1 MFATRRSASKLTSRL
16 LGARW
21 ASTAETKDKY
31 KVVVLGG
38 GVAGLSAAL
47 QLYNRFEQA
56 GKSLK
61 DGDIAIVDAAE
72 FHHYQPGWTLVGSG
86 LKQKSTLR
94 RPLADL
100 IPSHINH
107 ISENVQSFDPSGNS
121 ITTIS
126 GRKLSYDALVVAT
139 GLQVNFDQIEGL
151 PKALAD
157 PSSGVST
164 IYSYNTCDKTWRDID
179 ALRSGRALFTQPAG
193 VIKCAGAPQKIMW
206 MAWDRYRRS
215 GRGDQIKVDFR
226 TGMPTMFSVP
236 KYSKALDAM
245 RVERGVGAK
254 FQHSLVSVDS
264 ANRKATFKNLADNST
279 VTEDY
284 TLLHVT
290 PPMGPL
296 DVFKG
301 TPLVDAAGWID
312 VDKNTLQHVKPEFA
326 NVFAMGDASSL
337 PTSKT
342 AAAITAQAPVLVEN
356 LFHQLDTGKVGPA
369 RYDGYTSCPLLTG
382 YGELMLAEFKYG
394 LEPAESFAEYLGDQ
408 ATPRRLFYHLKKD
421 LLPFAW
427 LNFGVK
433 GLWFGPSG
441 FVRPKYS

>member
-1 MFATRRSASKLTSRL
+1 M
-16 LGARW
+16 
-21 ASTAETKDKY
+21 
-31 KVVVLGG
+31 
-38 GVAGLSAAL
+38 
-47 QLYNRFEQA
+47 
-56 GKSLK
+56 
-61 DGDIAIVDAAE
+61 
-72 FHHYQPGWTLVGSG
+72 
-86 LKQKSTLR
+86 KQKSTLR

-107 ISENVQSFDPSGNS
+107 VSEDVQSFDPSSNS
-121 ITTIS
+121 ITTTS

-139 GLQVNFDQIEGL
+139 GLQVNFDHIEGL

-193 VIKCAGAPQKIMW
+193 VIKCAGGERLRCFSSEQALCWKLGTDTTVWTAPQKIMW

-236 KYSKALDAM
+236 KYSNALDAM

-254 FQHSLVSVDS
+254 FQHNLVSVDS

-296 DVFKG
+296 NVFKG

-369 RYDGYTSCPLLTG
+369 RYDGYTSCPVSV
-382 YGELMLAEFKYG
+382 F
-394 LEPAESFAEYLGDQ
+394 
-408 ATPRRLFYHLKKD
+408 H
-421 LLPFAW
+421 
-427 LNFGVK
+427 
-433 GLWFGPSG
+433 
-441 FVRPKYS
+441 